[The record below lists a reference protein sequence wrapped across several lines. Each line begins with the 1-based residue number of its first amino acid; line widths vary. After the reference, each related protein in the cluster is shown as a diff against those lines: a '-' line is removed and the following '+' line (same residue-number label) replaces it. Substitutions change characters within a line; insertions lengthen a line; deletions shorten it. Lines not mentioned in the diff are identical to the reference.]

1 MLLLQSSLALLNV
14 RKNLRAASSFLFLV
28 FVIIIIIIIII
39 NFAVAEMGYSKRLC
53 MC

>member
-1 MLLLQSSLALLNV
+1 
-14 RKNLRAASSFLFLV
+14 LRAASSFLSLV

>member
-1 MLLLQSSLALLNV
+1 
-14 RKNLRAASSFLFLV
+14 LRAASSFLSLV
-28 FVIIIIIIIII
+28 FVIIIIIIIIII

>member
-1 MLLLQSSLALLNV
+1 
-14 RKNLRAASSFLFLV
+14 LRAASSFLFLV

>member
-14 RKNLRAASSFLFLV
+14 RKNLRAASSFLSLV